1 MADIRPNRAG
11 LAPDLRLAV
20 RLRRLLVSDRE
31 YLLIIAPV
39 VAFYVVFAYLPMWGA
54 VIAFKDFG
62 FGDTIGSAPWVGLRW
77 FREFFESFYF
87 WRLIRNTA
95 LINVLSL
102 IFGFP
107 APIVFAL
114 VVNELR
120 VRWFKRSLQ
129 TVSYMPHFI
138 STVVVVGMMYNFL
151 GVTHGWVNNLFD
163 HLGMERINFFLE
175 SRYFR
180 FLYVSSGVWQTF
192 GWSSIIFIATMSS
205 IDAELYEAAVID
217 GASRTRQMRH
227 ITIPGIMPTIVII
240 LIFTI
245 GNMMNVGF
253 EKIILMYS
261 PGIYEVADVIQSY
274 VYRRGLIDFDY
285 SFSAAVG
292 LFNSLINLALLVGAN
307 YLARRIGETSLW

>member
-1 MADIRPNRAG
+1 M
-11 LAPDLRLAV
+11 
-20 RLRRLLVSDRE
+20 
-31 YLLIIAPV
+31 
-39 VAFYVVFAYLPMWGA
+39 
-54 VIAFKDFG
+54 
-62 FGDTIGSAPWVGLRW
+62 GLRW
-77 FREFFESFYF
+77 FKEFFESFYF

-217 GASRTRQMRH
+217 GAKRVQQMRY

-261 PGIYEVADVIQSY
+261 PGIYEVADVIQTY

-292 LFNSLINLALLVGAN
+292 LFNSVINLALLVGAN
-307 YLARRIGETSLW
+307 YLARRVGETSLW